1 VLEQLKA
8 MNSMKTALDVNENAS
23 NDEFAEALAKR
34 YGSTD
39 DGEDETAEKKEK
51 ASLTTKDLDQ
61 ARQVLWLTKQDGNAA
76 TIVENGTILPSMI
89 ALETQIPWED
99 FKQMV
104 RQLRIAAID
113 AQNFASD
120 FLRQLEWEDEHTSK
134 LSHLASSGSAA
145 IQYAFPGVTPGK
157 KGYRLLKTGAEPE
170 NEFSLT
176 KGVLN
181 ELHGW
186 RETFKKS
193 LPRNSKRRF
202 PTLLN
207 VTEENEYLYV
217 HFPDKPSEKQKLGKI
232 SSTQQSALPLGS
244 DWLVQTRQ
252 LESVISL
259 GVDYGMTFEGK
270 LLSMAGAPFGI
281 ELNCKL
287 PTGACKMTL
296 PLIVGLAGG
305 FVENTDMFVPPA
317 ALPAPSQD
325 VDPNSDTF
333 PK

>member
-1 VLEQLKA
+1 MSAMQSTLEVTGNESKEEVVQVLRDRQQGRAKA
-8 MNSMKTALDVNENAS
+8 KKSSKVTIENI
-23 NDEFAEALAKR
+23 
-34 YGSTD
+34 
-39 DGEDETAEKKEK
+39 EK
-51 ASLTTKDLDQ
+51 AK
-61 ARQVLWLTKQDGNAA
+61 QVLWLTKQDGNAA
-76 TIVENGTILPSMI
+76 TIVENGSILPSMI

-104 RQLRIAAID
+104 RQLRIAAVD

-134 LSHLASSGSAA
+134 LSHLASSGSTAM
-145 IQYAFPGVTPGK
+145 QYAFPGVTPGK
-157 KGYRLLKTGAEPE
+157 EGFRVLKTGAEPE
-170 NEFSLT
+170 YEFSLT

-193 LPRNSKRRF
+193 LPRNSNRRF

-207 VTEENEYLYV
+207 VTEDNGYLYV
-217 HFPDKPSEKQKLGKI
+217 HFPDNPRDRQKLGKI
-232 SSTQQSALPLGS
+232 SLTQESALPLGS

-259 GVDYGMTFEGK
+259 GVDYGMAFEGK

-281 ELNCKL
+281 ELNC
-287 PTGACKMTL
+287 
-296 PLIVGLAGG
+296 
-305 FVENTDMFVPPA
+305 DR
-317 ALPAPSQD
+317 
-325 VDPNSDTF
+325 
-333 PK
+333 